1 VRRRAYDRINISFSE
16 HIHPSLDTLRFKQF
30 RKTDREAGED
40 DLPRLLE
47 RVVKF
52 ARDVKAG

>member
-16 HIHPSLDTLRFKQF
+16 HTHPSLDTLRFKQF